1 MGDSSKSRGKSADR
15 SKTVARK
22 RKSIFTSDEQASKQA
37 APAAVTPPPV
47 AKQYFGPDDVPIPT
61 ELVGRLLGT
70 RGCNMRRI
78 EKHLDM
84 MVQIQILS
92 PPKDIKGA
100 LHKVQILGLRK
111 SEALAIMRSL
121 VHKLQQRPNVPI
133 AETKLWQDIFNPG
146 GG

>member
-1 MGDSSKSRGKSADR
+1 MA
-15 SKTVARK
+15 
-22 RKSIFTSDEQASKQA
+22 KQA
-37 APAAVTPPPV
+37 APVHVVAPAPA
-47 AKQYFGPDDVPIPT
+47 AKQFFGPDDVPIPT

-92 PPKDIKGA
+92 PPRDIKGA
-100 LHKVQILGLRK
+100 LHKIQVLGIRK
-111 SEALAIMRSL
+111 NDALVIIRSL
-121 VHKLQQRPNVPI
+121 VNELQQRPNVPI
-133 AETKLWQDIFNPG
+133 ADSKVWQGIFIPG